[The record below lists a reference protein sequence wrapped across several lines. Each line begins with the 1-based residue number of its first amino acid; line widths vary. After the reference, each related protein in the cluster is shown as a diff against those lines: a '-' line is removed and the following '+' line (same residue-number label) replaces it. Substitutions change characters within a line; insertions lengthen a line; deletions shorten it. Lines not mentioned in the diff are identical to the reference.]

1 MDRLDTPLIFIC
13 LLKKTWFF
21 SWGYTSLNQPVCLAS
36 LNRKSQIDMDFLME
50 LQSIINHI
58 KTLEIRTKVS
68 LCFYI
73 SLSTISPQNMAGYIY
88 IYSHTSLFCS
98 KKTFITHSTWNSSS
112 QLPIS
117 EPPSE
122 LLNLR
127 DAQHQRWFLHS
138 QGAQST
144 QFSAGE
150 QQLQMVQVLGLVV
163 VKICNQ

>member
-1 MDRLDTPLIFIC
+1 MDRLDTSSFVYWKNMI
-13 LLKKTWFF
+13 F
-21 SWGYTSLNQPVCLAS
+21 SWGYTSLNQPVFLAS

-58 KTLEIRTKVS
+58 QTLEIRTKVS
-68 LCFYI
+68 CCFYI

-98 KKTFITHSTWNSSS
+98 KTFIMHSTWNCSS
-112 QLPIS
+112 QLFISPNLPRIS

-127 DAQHQRWFLHS
+127 DAQHQWWFLHS
-138 QGAQST
+138 QGAAGE

-150 QQLQMVQVLGLVV
+150 Q
-163 VKICNQ
+163 

>member
-88 IYSHTSLFCS
+88 IYIHTLPFFAVKNIHHAFHLKLFVSTPDLRAS
-98 KKTFITHSTWNSSS
+98 KRTPQSPWR
-112 QLPIS
+112 PAS
-117 EPPSE
+117 EVVPPFSRRPKYAIFGGRAAAANGPSPRFGCRE
-122 LLNLR
+122 NL
-127 DAQHQRWFLHS
+127 
-138 QGAQST
+138 
-144 QFSAGE
+144 
-150 QQLQMVQVLGLVV
+150 
-163 VKICNQ
+163 

>member
-98 KKTFITHSTWNSSS
+98 KKHSSRIPPETLRLNSRSQSLQANSS
-112 QLPIS
+112 IS
-117 EPPSE
+117 VTPSIRGGSSILKAPKVRNFRRE
-122 LLNLR
+122 SSSCK
-127 DAQHQRWFLHS
+127 WS
-138 QGAQST
+138 KS
-144 QFSAGE
+144 
-150 QQLQMVQVLGLVV
+150 
-163 VKICNQ
+163 